1 MMGDVELV
9 SAKSTQ
15 GVQHSDLG
23 GQGAASKARKEVPQG
38 QCVRAGQTL
47 EAQHLI

>member
-1 MMGDVELV
+1 MGDIELV

-23 GQGAASKARKEVPQG
+23 GQGAASRARKEVPQG